1 MIDAPETGAP
11 HPVWIYVRI
20 ALLKAGPQD
29 LPVSRQLLPV
39 TVVACILLSLALGAV
54 LPGDTDN
61 GLFLVLFDS
70 LLTLGW
76 YWVVLQ
82 VARRPERFAQTS
94 AAVFGFQM
102 VMAPLFALISWLFLR
117 YMNDTTWQLPVS
129 VLMLAVALW
138 TLTVAGRILRAATD
152 WSMSICV
159 ALVFAQA
166 LASRSLA
173 LLLQPGGFAT

>member
-1 MIDAPETGAP
+1 MINASKAGAT

-20 ALLKAGPQD
+20 ALLRAGPQD

-39 TVVACILLSLALGAV
+39 TAVACILLSLALGTL
-54 LPGDTDN
+54 LPSEADS

-76 YWVVLQ
+76 YWLVLR
-82 VARRPERFAQTS
+82 VARHPERFAQTT
-94 AAVFGFQM
+94 AAVFGFQL
-102 VMAPLFALISWLFLR
+102 VMAPLFALVSWLFLR
-117 YMNDTTWQLPVS
+117 NMNDTTWQVPVS
-129 VLMLAVALW
+129 LLMLAVALW
-138 TLTVAGRILRAATD
+138 TLTVVGRILRAATD
-152 WSMSICV
+152 WSMSMCV